1 VSVAGLNAARGATVL
16 RIATNSIRMIFSS
29 AQFWE
34 CPINLIQTDWVW
46 SGGTTF
52 FVETRA
58 SCDGKGR
65 SFFKLQIEALM
76 EHRIKLYGKNNVT
89 DFDRRQLSED
99 EDLAT
104 TI

>member
-1 VSVAGLNAARGATVL
+1 
-16 RIATNSIRMIFSS
+16 M
-29 AQFWE
+29 
-34 CPINLIQTDWVW
+34 PDHLIQTGWVW

-99 EDLAT
+99 EDFAT

>member
-1 VSVAGLNAARGATVL
+1 VSIAGLNAARGATVL
-16 RIATNSIRMIFSS
+16 LIATNSIRMIFSS

-34 CPINLIQTDWVW
+34 CPINLIQTGWVW

-58 SCDGKGR
+58 SCDGKER
-65 SFFKLQIEALM
+65 FFKLHIEALM

-89 DFDRRQLSED
+89 DFDRRQLSEG
-99 EDLAT
+99 ENFGT